1 MKLFTALILSSAALA
16 LTGCGVKSVTECTM
30 EPKESWLD
38 QQEFQ
43 SKLRADGYDIA
54 EFKVTE
60 GNCYEI
66 YGRNSDGQKVE
77 IYFNPV
83 DGSIVKQEME

>member
-1 MKLFTALILSSAALA
+1 MVGRGGDAGPNTTK
-16 LTGCGVKSVTECTM
+16 GG
-30 EPKESWLD
+30 W
-38 QQEFQ
+38 EFQ

-54 EFKVTE
+54 EFKVTA